1 MSFPKRP
8 HASIGVLMENAAFA
22 DRPASE
28 LARILRHLATRIERD
43 GIEEADLRD
52 RNGNVVGFFK
62 IDGGA
67 S

>member
-8 HASIGVLMENAAFA
+8 HASIGILMESAAFA
-22 DRPASE
+22 DRPATE
-28 LARILRHLATRIERD
+28 VARILRHLATRIARE

-52 RNGNVVGFFK
+52 HNGNVVGFFK